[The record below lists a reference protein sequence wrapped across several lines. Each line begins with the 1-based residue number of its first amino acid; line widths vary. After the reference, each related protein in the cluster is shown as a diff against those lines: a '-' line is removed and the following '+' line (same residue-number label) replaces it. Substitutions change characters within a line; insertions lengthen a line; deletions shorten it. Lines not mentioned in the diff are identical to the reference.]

1 MIARGSLA
9 LGVVLLVVAAIWFAR
24 VLVGTPLLIIGA
36 AAAPAALWTAAICWI
51 QRGAGRPPA
60 LLLASFV
67 WGAAAAAFLSHALN
81 DLGRVWVALLAG
93 ADDARAVSSTLVAPI
108 IEEGTKA
115 AGMVLLLL
123 VRRHRDFAGVRDG
136 IVYGGL
142 IGIGFVFTE
151 NLLYFMFAI
160 LQGGEARL
168 VRSVYLRGLLAGGD
182 HAVFTATIGAGI
194 GWAVATTSRRARVL
208 AAALASAAALVQH
221 LAWNALA
228 ADAITYVL
236 CGAEVAGAACRP
248 MPTTTDLF
256 GVVPLLVAL
265 FLGPGAGALL
275 YLWVRTPLPQRD
287 HGGFPDGVTPCAAPS
302 ATRGSSTR

>member
-194 GWAVATTSRRARVL
+194 GWAVATTSRRARPAPCLECPRGGCHHVR
-208 AAALASAAALVQH
+208 ALWCGGRRRRVP
-221 LAWNALA
+221 
-228 ADAITYVL
+228 ADAHHHGSIRGRTVPGGPL
-236 CGAEVAGAACRP
+236 PRPRCRRSPLSMGADPSTAARSRR
-248 MPTTTDLF
+248 F
-256 GVVPLLVAL
+256 
-265 FLGPGAGALL
+265 PGWRHAVRGALCDS
-275 YLWVRTPLPQRD
+275 R
-287 HGGFPDGVTPCAAPS
+287 
-302 ATRGSSTR
+302 